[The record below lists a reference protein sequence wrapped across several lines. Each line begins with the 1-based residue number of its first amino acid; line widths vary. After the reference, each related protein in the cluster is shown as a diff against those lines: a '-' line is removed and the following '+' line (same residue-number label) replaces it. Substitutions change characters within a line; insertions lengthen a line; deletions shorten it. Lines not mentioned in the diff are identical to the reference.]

1 MQFLYVF
8 GLMFLAIFGA
18 AMLAEIFCKAI
29 FRSSLRSFDIYV
41 KPSEDLAE
49 FIEHA
54 RKSDIIGEINIIDGE
69 ADEQAVLL
77 AEKYDNVHLCAD
89 LVKKID

>member
-1 MQFLYVF
+1 MQLLYVF

-54 RKSDIIGEINIIDGE
+54 RKSEIIGEINIIDGE
-69 ADEQAVLL
+69 ADEQAALL